1 MFETQYVGQTID
13 TFRHHWNNYESNDRK
28 FQRSESYA
36 RTLVSAFLHPR
47 SQWFSQCFRNIHRKK
62 RTLQIDLNVKFFCEK
77 HLWLW
82 RPMDLILKIVSE
94 FYHIDN
100 IGVIIGTFFSAY
112 ILHFM
117 DCWNDLFFRIWAM
130 ENEFL

>member
-1 MFETQYVGQTID
+1 MFETLYVGQTID
-13 TFRHHWNNYESNDRK
+13 TFRHHWNNWKAKDWK
-28 FQRSESYA
+28 FQRSEPYP
-36 RTLVSAFLHPR
+36 RTLVSAFLNPR
-47 SQWFSQCFRNIHRKK
+47 SQWFSQCFHNIHRKE

-100 IGVIIGTFFSAY
+100 IGFIIDTFFSAY

-117 DCWNDLFFRIWAM
+117 DYWNDLFFLIWVM